1 MSRLMKK
8 IADAMRIKD
17 TDSRRVFVLKLLY
30 ILPLSVGFAL
40 TESVMEIA
48 AGLSS
53 EVASEYRRRY

>member
-8 IADAMRIKD
+8 ITNAMRVKE

-30 ILPLSVGFAL
+30 ILPLSVGIAL

-48 AGLSS
+48 ADLSS
-53 EVASEYRRRY
+53 AVASEYRRRS